1 MLFLLHDHVLT
12 TVTMNTLETMHPQS
26 QGSKKKKKSV
36 GSSPQKEI
44 CFRPELND
52 KHNIIL
58 EICGQSEFL
67 FAGIQPQQNI

>member
-1 MLFLLHDHVLT
+1 MIMCWQQLLWILLRQCIHNHKG
-12 TVTMNTLETMHPQS
+12 Q
-26 QGSKKKKKSV
+26 KKKKKSV